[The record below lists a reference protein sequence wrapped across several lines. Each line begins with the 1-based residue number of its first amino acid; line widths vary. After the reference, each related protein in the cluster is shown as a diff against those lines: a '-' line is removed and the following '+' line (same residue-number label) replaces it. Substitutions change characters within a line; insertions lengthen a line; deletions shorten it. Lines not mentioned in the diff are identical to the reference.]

1 MPLEII
7 AQFFDAINPGLFD
20 SAFVILVISFLVWE
34 IPRSIK
40 LIGEEYTKG
49 LYPEGGRVADIVLFI
64 VGLAAMGFFLAD
76 DNGAQILRF
85 VKTPGITEL
94 YIILMVTV
102 PLIILM
108 GFFKR
113 FFARMDKHE
122 SITIFIVH
130 GFLDLAH
137 TAFFVSLAIIVIPT
151 IGFLIGLH

>member
-7 AQFFDAINPGLFD
+7 AQFFDTINPGLFD
-20 SAFVILVISFLVWE
+20 SASVLLVISFLVWE

-49 LYPEGGRVADIVLFI
+49 LYPEGGRVADIVLFVI
-64 VGLAAMGFFLAD
+64 GLLSMGFFFTD
-76 DNGAQILRF
+76 DNGAKIIEF
-85 VKTPGITEL
+85 IKTPGITEL

-108 GFFKR
+108 GFLKR
-113 FFARMDKHE
+113 FFAWVDKHE
-122 SITIFIVH
+122 SITIFVVH
-130 GFLDLAH
+130 GFLYLAH
-137 TAFFVSLAIIVIPT
+137 TAFFVSLAIIVIPV